1 MCWDRGMTT
10 DQDLRQAILGDA
22 GAEVRKRAEKRRRGR
37 RRGGFAR
44 KIALKL
50 LFLGLSLGA
59 SRYLIAT
66 EDGQATM
73 ARFQA
78 GLLEVIETE
87 MAARREAAMTAAAAV
102 PAQAFAPVDTVEEA
116 VAASAVDVAS
126 PRGSLRHLCFPCGCH
141 LPPSCCAYSSAP
153 SAGKK

>member
-1 MCWDRGMTT
+1 MTT

-22 GAEVRKRAEKRRRGR
+22 GADVRKRAEKRRRGR

-116 VAASAVDVAS
+116 ALL
-126 PRGSLRHLCFPCGCH
+126 PGSGWL
-141 LPPSCCAYSSAP
+141 
-153 SAGKK
+153 SAGNEERSAERPPVSAMPESRVAVRRMGQLSSD